1 MNSDPQG
8 IGGHQLTVD
17 PRPRGGSTSVRPGLH
32 TANPRPAQETLRA
45 VGSNRKTG
53 VRVKKK

>member
-17 PRPRGGSTSVRPGLH
+17 SRPRRSTSGRPSLH
-32 TANPRPAQETLRA
+32 TANSRPAQEYLRA

-53 VRVKKK
+53 VRVKK